1 MQLKISRLKKK
12 IKRLLFELW
21 LLLLISGTFIY
32 FNEKY
37 EFVLISKS
45 AGVSLGKPYCLECY
59 GLYTRLIPPIKGFNI
74 VYESEDKDF
83 GLLMHEY
90 YGEIGNKY
98 IARLSIPDELDYFS
112 KENYMGLVLFE
123 IKYKTTN
130 DFMLACLNELDYT
143 KYEKNKIEFCNYY
156 HKYSFGEPYFK

>member
-1 MQLKISRLKKK
+1 
-12 IKRLLFELW
+12 
-21 LLLLISGTFIY
+21 
-32 FNEKY
+32 
-37 EFVLISKS
+37 
-45 AGVSLGKPYCLECY
+45 
-59 GLYTRLIPPIKGFNI
+59 
-74 VYESEDKDF
+74 
-83 GLLMHEY
+83 MHEY